1 MTDNKIC
8 ILLVD
13 DDEAVRGLARVIL
26 EHEGWRVEEAGNL
39 GEAVSRIR
47 EQGFRPHVAVVDLLL
62 PDGFGTE
69 LADDL
74 RRVRPKSGIV
84 YITGDPGWLRRMSS
98 GSDFVLAKPFTPV
111 QLVMIVK
118 SALDKLKPLVV
129 FVEPGRVYARLINF
143 ALGRSGVQVVMAPTF
158 EEGVHLARQRDASM
172 LFTPPPEGDQ
182 DLAEL
187 RELRAALP
195 LLEVVAL
202 RTEPAVDSLRWYDRK
217 LVNSYSVQEVSDAVR
232 HVLNRQED
240 TEAAALEGRD
250 VHQDGDCQ
258 KSENQD

>member
-1 MTDNKIC
+1 MTYKKIC

-39 GEAVSRIR
+39 GEAFSKIR
-47 EQGFRPHVAVVDLLL
+47 ELSFRPHMAVVDLLL
-62 PDGFGTE
+62 PDGVGTE

-98 GSDFVLAKPFTPV
+98 GSDFILAKPFTPV
-111 QLVMIVK
+111 ELVTMVR

-129 FVEPGRVYARLINF
+129 FVESGRVYARLIDS
-143 ALGRSGVQVVMAPTF
+143 ALGRSDVEIAMASTF
-158 EEGVHLARQRDASM
+158 EEGVQLARQRDASM
-172 LFTPPPEGDQ
+172 LFTPPPGGDQ
-182 DLAEL
+182 ALAEL
-187 RELRAALP
+187 RALREVLP
-195 LLEVVAL
+195 RLEVIAL
-202 RTEPAVDSLRWYDRK
+202 KTEPAIDGPRWYDHK

-232 HVLNRQED
+232 HALNRQED
-240 TEAAALEGRD
+240 TEATDLKGRN

-258 KSENQD
+258 KSENQN